1 VLTSLPVA
9 TVLSFIRSAII
20 FRYAGATLFRARR
33 PEGEWAQRLW
43 EGAQPLVAATGLRW
57 SEIAGLQWQ
66 DFDWSGN
73 RIYLRRTFIDGKI
86 AERLKTKKSKS
97 AVAMALLLACFLRAW
112 QGATAYAGP
121 TDWVF
126 ASGKEKGRIP
136 RVGNMLVSDHLR
148 RAAIKAGVLRVAED
162 SRVYD
167 SSGSPVK
174 RPGFHNLRHS
184 LSTALMTGEKE
195 DPRTV
200 QDMLRHSKVATSLE
214 RYTQSTMQK
223 RIAAQEKYLR
233 RILPQIELVKVNGT
247 KNGTGFTGGPLQG
260 YDF

>member
-1 VLTSLPVA
+1 
-9 TVLSFIRSAII
+9 
-20 FRYAGATLFRARR
+20 
-33 PEGEWAQRLW
+33 
-43 EGAQPLVAATGLRW
+43 
-57 SEIAGLQWQ
+57 
-66 DFDWSGN
+66 
-73 RIYLRRTFIDGKI
+73 
-86 AERLKTKKSKS
+86 
-97 AVAMALLLACFLRAW
+97 MALLLARFLREW
-112 QGATAYAGP
+112 QGATVYAGP

-148 RAAIKAGVLRVAED
+148 PAAIKVGVLRVAED
-162 SRVYD
+162 GRVYD

-174 RPGFHNLRHS
+174 RFGFDNLRRS

-200 QDMLRHSKVATSLE
+200 QDMLRHNKVATSLE
-214 RYTQSTMQK
+214 LYIQSTMQQ

-233 RILPQIELVKVNGT
+233 RILPKIELVKVNGT

>member
-1 VLTSLPVA
+1 MITQDFPSCYHSSMRNLAVL
-9 TVLSFIRSAII
+9 FIHLL
-20 FRYAGATLFRARR
+20 ATLARLLGPGGVR
-33 PEGEWAQRLW
+33 SI
-43 EGAQPLVAATGLRW
+43 VAET
-57 SEIAGLQWQ
+57 
-66 DFDWSGN
+66 DVDWSGN
-73 RIYLRRTFIDGKI
+73 RIHLRRTFIDGKI

-97 AVAMALLLACFLRAW
+97 AVAMAPLLARFLRDW
-112 QGATAYAGP
+112 RGATTYAAP

-148 RAAIKAGVLRVAED
+148 PAAIRAGVLRVAED
-162 SRVYD
+162 GTVYD

-174 RPGFHNLRHS
+174 RFGFHNLRHS

-214 RYTQSTMQK
+214 LYTQSTMQQ

-233 RILPQIELVKVNGT
+233 RILPQSELVNVNGT
-247 KNGTGFTGGPLQG
+247 KNGTGFTDGRLQG
-260 YDF
+260 YDFEDVGA

>member
-1 VLTSLPVA
+1 MRDN
-9 TVLSFIRSAII
+9 RSSPRSIQAQASKNGS
-20 FRYAGATLFRARR
+20 AG
-33 PEGEWAQRLW
+33 PNC
-43 EGAQPLVAATGLRW
+43 TGLTYGVR
-57 SEIAGLQWQ
+57 SLRQ
-66 DFDWSGN
+66 DRGASQ
-73 RIYLRRTFIDGKI
+73 
-86 AERLKTKKSKS
+86 TKESKS
-97 AVAMALLLACFLRAW
+97 AVAMALLLARFLREW
-112 QGATAYAGP
+112 QGATVYAGP

-148 RAAIKAGVLRVAED
+148 PAAIKVGVLRVAED
-162 SRVYD
+162 GRVYD

-174 RPGFHNLRHS
+174 RFGFHNLRRS

-200 QDMLRHSKVATSLE
+200 QDMLRHNKVATSLE
-214 RYTQSTMQK
+214 LYIQSTMQQ

-233 RILPQIELVKVNGT
+233 RILPKIELVKVNGT